1 MFERGKIA
9 DLENYFLPLSKRTKN
24 NVFVS
29 RITATDGKVNDF
41 IARYISSARS
51 NGLLLDGGIKNPD
64 TSNVQYCLN
73 ILGRDFKLA
82 PAFFQSQIKTLL
94 RLDYNKSKAIG
105 DQLYDYFFEQSKT
118 GKQPQ
123 NLMVNL
129 YLKFMCWFYCK
140 FTMMVSKLGQDSAP
154 KVLVWDKTSKHEL
167 IFLDLISKL
176 GADILYIFP
185 KGDKVYLPLDKE
197 SAFSDLYTKP
207 GLMPFDPNLTLRSV
221 IENIT
226 FGGAIDVALKT
237 NEKSVLNTWVQDNL
251 FSYNSAL
258 TDFALRKPPEKGFA
272 NLFFLQYG
280 VEDKYSYSSNL
291 SDFYKKLVS
300 KQRKILIING
310 EIQGATPDEVFSIER
325 GNFNNV
331 QQLVAALSKNITF
344 PKRKDLEEMMKKAFA
359 EVIYEDAK
367 PSLNNMQKLNNI
379 AVNIICWMKRILPD
393 LLGSL
398 KMPECAA
405 FIYFS
410 NKKPK
415 IAEKIFFSL
424 LAKLPVDVICFF
436 PDAKEDYDI
445 STKAKKVKFEDNLSI
460 DSFPVQNGI
469 IREMTFAG
477 QAEQEIS
484 HVLRVD
490 GSFVTQQYQK
500 ARVVTLNT
508 SSYEVYSLWGQELR
522 FRQGFSNTDSEV
534 FIPTIFAKMNG
545 VEGGKDKLNDY
556 WLKMKE
562 LFTPETTVISKYP
575 WVRSNIG
582 KLMSGNATRY
592 MDIRGKLLLRNI
604 KNSSDYKYGYLDID
618 KQNYLLDKIQAFLD
632 ERSLSGMGKNGRE
645 YAVIGILL
653 DLPQEILL
661 KLQEFDFTKTN
672 PKYIF
677 IITNRY
683 CFSFE
688 ETVVANFLHFLGF
701 DVLIYTPTGFE
712 CFGPSL
718 VKRDYKNFKLGQYL
732 FNCEVPDFSTLERP
746 SISRLVESIFR
757 TKLW

>member
-1 MFERGKIA
+1 
-9 DLENYFLPLSKRTKN
+9 
-24 NVFVS
+24 
-29 RITATDGKVNDF
+29 
-41 IARYISSARS
+41 
-51 NGLLLDGGIKNPD
+51 
-64 TSNVQYCLN
+64 
-73 ILGRDFKLA
+73 
-82 PAFFQSQIKTLL
+82 
-94 RLDYNKSKAIG
+94 
-105 DQLYDYFFEQSKT
+105 
-118 GKQPQ
+118 
-123 NLMVNL
+123 
-129 YLKFMCWFYCK
+129 
-140 FTMMVSKLGQDSAP
+140 
-154 KVLVWDKTSKHEL
+154 
-167 IFLDLISKL
+167 
-176 GADILYIFP
+176 
-185 KGDKVYLPLDKE
+185 
-197 SAFSDLYTKP
+197 
-207 GLMPFDPNLTLRSV
+207 
-221 IENIT
+221 
-226 FGGAIDVALKT
+226 
-237 NEKSVLNTWVQDNL
+237 
-251 FSYNSAL
+251 
-258 TDFALRKPPEKGFA
+258 PEKGFA
-272 NLFFLQYG
+272 NMFFLQYG

-300 KQRKILIING
+300 KQRKIVIINN

-325 GNFNNV
+325 GNYNNV

-379 AVNIICWMKRILPD
+379 AVNIVCWMKRILPEM
-393 LLGSL
+393 LGSL
-398 KMPECAA
+398 KMPECGT

-410 NKKPK
+410 TKKPK

-436 PDAKEDYDI
+436 PNAKEDYDI
-445 STKAKKVKFEDNLSI
+445 STKAKKVKFEDTLTL

-484 HVLRVD
+484 QVLRVD
-490 GSFVTQQYQK
+490 GSFVTQQYRK
-500 ARVVTLNT
+500 AQVVTLNT
-508 SSYEVYSLWGQELR
+508 SSFEVYSLWGQELR
-522 FRQGFSNTDSEV
+522 FRQGFSNSDSEV

-545 VEGGKDKLNDY
+545 VEGGKEKLEDY

-562 LFTPETTVISKYP
+562 LFTPETTVVSSYP
-575 WVRSNIG
+575 WVKNDIG
-582 KLMSGNATRY
+582 KFMSGNATRY

-604 KNSSDYKYGYLDID
+604 KNSSDYKYGFIDID

-632 ERSLSGMGKNGRE
+632 ERSISGMGKNGRE

-732 FNCEVPDFSTLERP
+732 FNCEVPDFSALERP
-746 SISRLVESIFR
+746 SISRFVESLFK

>member
-1 MFERGKIA
+1 MIERGKIA
-9 DLENYFLPLSKRTKN
+9 ELNDFFLPLSKRRQKVTY
-24 NVFVS
+24 VY

-41 IARYISSARS
+41 IAKYISSARS

-94 RLDYNKSKAIG
+94 RLDNNKSKLIG

-123 NLMVNL
+123 NLLINL

-140 FTMMVSKLGQDSAP
+140 FTMLVPKLGQDAAP
-154 KVLVWDKTSKHEL
+154 KILVWDKTSKHEL
-167 IFLDLISKL
+167 IFLDIIAKL
-176 GADILYIFP
+176 GADILFVFP
-185 KGDKVYLPLDKE
+185 KGDASYLPLDKE
-197 SAFSDLYTKP
+197 SVFSDLYTGQ
-207 GLMPFDPNLTLRSV
+207 GLTPFKADLTLRSV

-237 NEKSVLNTWVQDNL
+237 NDKSVLNTWVDEK
-251 FSYNSAL
+251 FFTYNSVL
-258 TDFALRKPPEKGFA
+258 TDFPLRKPPEKGFA
-272 NLFFLQYG
+272 NIFFLQYG

-291 SDFYKKLVS
+291 SDLYKKLVS
-300 KQRKILIING
+300 KQRKILIINN
-310 EIQGATPDEVFSIER
+310 EIQGATPDEVFSIAR
-325 GNFNNV
+325 GNYNNV

-398 KMPECAA
+398 KMPECAT
-405 FIYFS
+405 FIYFT

-445 STKAKKVKFEDNLSI
+445 SPKAKKVRYDDMLPLS
-460 DSFPVQNGI
+460 SFPAENGI
-469 IREMTFAG
+469 IREITFAG

-484 HVLRVD
+484 QVLHVD

-500 ARVVTLNT
+500 ARIVTLDT
-508 SSYEVYSLWGQELR
+508 SSFEVQSLWGQELR
-522 FRQGFSNTDSEV
+522 FRQGFSNTDAEV

-545 VEGGKDKLNDY
+545 VEGGKEKLNEY
-556 WLKMKE
+556 WTKMKE
-562 LFTPETTVISKYP
+562 LFTPETTVVSSYP
-575 WVRSNIG
+575 WVKNNIG

-592 MDIRGKLLLRNI
+592 MDIRGKLLLKNI
-604 KNSSDYKYGYLDID
+604 KNSSDYKYGFIDLD

-632 ERSLSGMGKNGRE
+632 ARSLSGMGKNGRE

-718 VKRDYKNFKLGQYL
+718 VKREYKTFKMGPYI
-732 FNCEVPDFSTLERP
+732 FDCEVPDFSTLERP
-746 SISRLVESIFR
+746 SITRLVESIFR